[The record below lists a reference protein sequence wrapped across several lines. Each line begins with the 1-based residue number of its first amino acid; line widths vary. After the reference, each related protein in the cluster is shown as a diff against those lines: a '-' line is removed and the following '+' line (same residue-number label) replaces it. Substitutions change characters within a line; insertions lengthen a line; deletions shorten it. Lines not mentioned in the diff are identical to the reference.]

1 MKHNTEANKKRLL
14 EALERHK
21 GIITH
26 ACREINISRETCHHW
41 IKNDP
46 EFKKAFEEIN
56 ETVIDFVENKL
67 FKKIEDGSEKSIHF
81 YLRFKAK
88 DRGYTDSLD
97 ITSKGES
104 ISEVEVRIIRDDV
117 SGPFDDDE

>member
-1 MKHNTEANKKRLL
+1 MRDTTINNKKKLL
-14 EALERHK
+14 ECLERHK

-26 ACREINISRETCHHW
+26 ACKEAGISRETCHFW
-41 IKNDP
+41 IRTDP
-46 EFKKAFEEIN
+46 DFKRDFEAIN

-88 DRGYTDSLD
+88 GRGYTDSLD

-104 ISEVEVRIIRDDV
+104 ISEVEVRIIRDD
-117 SGPFDDDE
+117 FNIDNDTDE